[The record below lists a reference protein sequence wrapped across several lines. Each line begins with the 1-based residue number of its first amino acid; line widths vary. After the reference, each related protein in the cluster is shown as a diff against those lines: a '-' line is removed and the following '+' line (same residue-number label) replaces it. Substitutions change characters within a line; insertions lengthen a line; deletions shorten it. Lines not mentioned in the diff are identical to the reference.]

1 MFLCQTPACY
11 KYISTKTYFNV
22 FIKSEVRMSALSV
35 EEVNARVT
43 G

>member
-11 KYISTKTYFNV
+11 KYISTKTYFKV
-22 FIKSEVRMSALSV
+22 FIKSEVSMSALSV
-35 EEVNARVT
+35 EEVNARVA